1 MRPLIDIP
9 VPEYDTLLSEVHAM
23 KNNEI
28 ESYQPYG
35 ELAVELP
42 AAPPCYTNMRARLT
56 GHKPDTELTV
66 VFPVI
71 DAYVNPAGSM
81 QGGYITA
88 AFDNVFGPLCYR
100 ASGTGSSAMVDINT
114 SFHRPVFPGDELTIT
129 ARVKAKGKRIIHM
142 EGEAYNRDK
151 KLVAS
156 ASCDYMITGA

>member
-1 MRPLIDIP
+1 
-9 VPEYDTLLSEVHAM
+9 M

-35 ELAVELP
+35 QLAVELP
-42 AAPPCYTNMRARLT
+42 AAPPCYTNMQARLIGHTPNT
-56 GHKPDTELTV
+56 GLTV
-66 VFPVI
+66 TFPVVES
-71 DAYVNPAGSM
+71 YTNPAGSM

-142 EGEAYNRDK
+142 EGEAYNREN

>member
-1 MRPLIDIP
+1 MA
-9 VPEYDTLLSEVHAM
+9 H
-23 KNNEI
+23 NETDK
-28 ESYQPYG
+28 YKPYG
-35 ELAVELP
+35 ELSVELP
-42 AAPPCYTNMRARLT
+42 PAPPCYTTMKARLT

-71 DAYVNPAGSM
+71 EAYVNPAGSM

-100 ASGTGSSAMVDINT
+100 ASGTGASAMVDINT

-142 EGEAYNRDK
+142 EGEAYNREN

-156 ASCDYMITGA
+156 ASCDYMVTGS

>member
-1 MRPLIDIP
+1 
-9 VPEYDTLLSEVHAM
+9 M
-23 KNNEI
+23 KQNES

-42 AAPPCYTNMRARLT
+42 AAPPCYTGMRARLT
-56 GHKPDTELTV
+56 GHKPGTELTV

-71 DAYVNPAGSM
+71 ESYANPAGSM

-88 AFDNVFGPLCYR
+88 AFDNVFGPLCYM
-100 ASGTGSSAMVDINT
+100 ASGTGASAMVDINT
-114 SFHRPVFPGDELTIT
+114 SFHRPVFPGDELNIT

-142 EGEAYNRDK
+142 EGEAYNSAG

-156 ASCDYMITGA
+156 AACDYMITAS